1 MREIGFHVDA
11 GCEFFK
17 DYKDNGYNAV
27 ALKFDWKQ
35 VHMFVI
41 AAEMGEIGE
50 HYHSSRVPN
59 SRVYLNPGLP

>member
-1 MREIGFHVDA
+1 MAEMYSARLYFNPFVPQIPSPYLYAFTYMYVCIT

-35 VHMFVI
+35 VIISF
-41 AAEMGEIGE
+41 A
-50 HYHSSRVPN
+50 
-59 SRVYLNPGLP
+59 